1 MKVNDDLSN
10 LLLMFGVCGMD
21 EDISSLNINRYL
33 GRLHELKLELE
44 DAMFECDEEIR
55 KIEQERRP
63 F

>member
-1 MKVNDDLSN
+1 MKVNDKLSN
-10 LLLMFGVCGMD
+10 LFLMFGICEMD
-21 EDISSLNINRYL
+21 EEISSYNRYL

-44 DAMFECDEEIR
+44 DAMLECDEEIR